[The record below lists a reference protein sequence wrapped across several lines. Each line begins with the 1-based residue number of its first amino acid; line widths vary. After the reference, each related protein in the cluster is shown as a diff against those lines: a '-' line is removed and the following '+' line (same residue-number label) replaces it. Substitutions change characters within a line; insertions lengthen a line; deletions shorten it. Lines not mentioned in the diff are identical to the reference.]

1 MGSANKTDEDDDE
14 VGDRTEVEFE
24 FEGGGD

>member
-14 VGDRTEVEFE
+14 LGDRTEVEVE
-24 FEGGGD
+24 FEEEGD